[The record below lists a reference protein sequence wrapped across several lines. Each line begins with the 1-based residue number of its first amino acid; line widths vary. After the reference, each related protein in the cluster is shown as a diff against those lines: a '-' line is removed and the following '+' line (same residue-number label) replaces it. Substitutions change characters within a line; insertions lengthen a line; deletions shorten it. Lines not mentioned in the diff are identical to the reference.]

1 MISLAVFLVL
11 IFLFSLVSRG
21 AERIGLTGPVVFT
34 IGGILVFFAQ
44 PNTVALEITNP
55 FILLVAEITLVVVLF
70 SDATRLNLRKVM
82 RETLIPARLLAI
94 GMPLTMVAGTLTA
107 LLLFT
112 NASLWEAAILATI
125 LAPTDASLAATVVK
139 SKLVPARIR
148 QALEV
153 EGGLNDGIATPFLI
167 LFIMLSGIALH
178 DQDQS
183 WLTFAVRQ
191 VGFGVVGG
199 VVVGLLGGWLMTR
212 AERRNLITA
221 DAKQLALLALAVLSW
236 GLTDHLLGGN
246 GFIAAFVAGSFL
258 HLSYDTARAQMAE
271 FDEAWRDLLVYFV
284 FFAFGLMAGR
294 ALPNMSGII
303 WLYALLSLT
312 VVRMLPVA
320 LSLIGTRLQPA
331 TVLFM
336 GWFGPRGLASV
347 VLGMVYL
354 EEVTDIS
361 ANSTIVRAMAATVLL
376 SVLAHGISANPLIK
390 LFSGRLTNLEPD
402 APEYEKPVVPYS

>member
-1 MISLAVFLVL
+1 MISFAVFLVL

-21 AERIGLTGPVVFT
+21 AEQIGLTGPIVFT

-44 PNTVALEITNP
+44 PSTVALELTNP

-70 SDATRLNLRKVM
+70 SDATRLDLRKVM

-94 GMPLTMVAGTLTA
+94 GMTLTMEGGTLTA

-112 NASLWEAAILATI
+112 DVPLWEAAILATI

-167 LFIMLSGIALH
+167 FFIALSGAALH
-178 DQDQS
+178 GQDQS
-183 WLTFAVRQ
+183 WLIFAVRQ
-191 VGFGVVGG
+191 VGFGVAGG
-199 VVVGLLGGWLMTR
+199 VVVGVLGGWLMTR
-212 AERRNLITA
+212 AERHNLIA
-221 DAKQLALLALAVLSW
+221 AGAKQLALLALAVLSW
-236 GLTDHLLGGN
+236 WLTDHLLGGN

-258 HLSYDTARAQMAE
+258 HLSFDNARAHMAE
-271 FDEAWRDLLVYFV
+271 FDEAWGDLLVYFV

-294 ALPNMSGII
+294 ALPNMSGTI

-331 TVLFM
+331 TVLFI

-354 EEVTDIS
+354 EEVTHIS
-361 ANSTIVRAMAATVLL
+361 ANSTIVLAMAATVLL

-390 LFSGRLTNLEPD
+390 LYARRLTNLEAD
-402 APEYEKPVVPYS
+402 APEREKPVVTYS